1 MAASESCFAHCCRLC
16 SSSKARFR
24 LRDYGSAALLKVLCA
39 WEGKKRED
47 PDAMFMRNLLNQ
59 STGGMRLAVAN
70 REWHYLELLDL
81 SDNDIE
87 ETGGIVVAALICL
100 GPKLLQCNIDGN
112 SIRGRG
118 AAALGQA
125 LNNVPQTLRAFSLD
139 HNPLGNLGAAA
150 IADALVCVSTSA
162 KPQTPSSN
170 SPQVQRGT
178 SFLVPAPLLYRRRWR
193 VAARVWTQ
201 AKPKSCIFKCIS

>member
-1 MAASESCFAHCCRLC
+1 M
-16 SSSKARFR
+16 RFR
-24 LRDYGSAALLKVLCA
+24 LRDYGLVALLKVLCA

-59 STGGMRLAVAN
+59 STGGMRLAAAN
-70 REWHYLELLDL
+70 REWHWLELLDL

-87 ETGGIVVAALICL
+87 ETGGLVVAALICL
-100 GPKLLQCNIDGN
+100 GPKLLQCNVDWN

-150 IADALVCVSTSA
+150 IADALVCVPRSPPATS
-162 KPQTPSSN
+162 QTFSSN
-170 SPQVQRGT
+170 SSQVQRRT
-178 SFLVPAPLLYRRRWR
+178 SLLVAAALLYRRHRGV
-193 VAARVWTQ
+193 VARLWAQ
-201 AKPKSCIFKCIS
+201 AKPKSSVFKCIA

>member
-1 MAASESCFAHCCRLC
+1 MFRAHFCRLC
-16 SSSKARFR
+16 WSSQARFR
-24 LRDYGSAALLKVLCA
+24 LRDYGSVALLKVLCA

-59 STGGMRLAVAN
+59 STGGMRLAAAN

-87 ETGGIVVAALICL
+87 ETGGLVVAALICL
-100 GPKLLQCNIDGN
+100 GPKLLQCNVDWN

-150 IADALVCVSTSA
+150 IADALVCVPRSPPATS
-162 KPQTPSSN
+162 QTFSSN
-170 SPQVQRGT
+170 SSQIQRRT
-178 SFLVPAPLLYRRRWR
+178 SFLIAAALLYRRHWGFVTRL
-193 VAARVWTQ
+193 WTQ
-201 AKPKSCIFKCIS
+201 AKPKSSVFKCIA